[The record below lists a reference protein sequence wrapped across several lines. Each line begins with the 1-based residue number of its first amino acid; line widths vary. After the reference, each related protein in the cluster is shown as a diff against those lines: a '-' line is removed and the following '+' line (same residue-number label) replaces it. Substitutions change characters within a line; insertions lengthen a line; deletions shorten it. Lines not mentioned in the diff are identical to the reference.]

1 MVKGLVLKAEMDW
14 ETNNE
19 GVAWREST
27 FKAIVWDGW
36 NIIGSL
42 SAISLC
48 FSAWGAVAL
57 FKVMQVFLRDGD
69 DLEVKTNANLP
80 DGWKA
85 ITELMENVRSEW
97 QVFFLNGNGL
107 LKSVWICSIN
117 LTKYQRENCT
127 DVLIKNS
134 RDFTET

>member
-42 SAISLC
+42 SAISLRC
-48 FSAWGAVAL
+48 SCSVP
-57 FKVMQVFLRDGD
+57 GD
-69 DLEVKTNANLP
+69 ASLP
-80 DGWKA
+80 EGWR
-85 ITELMENVRSEW
+85 RS
-97 QVFFLNGNGL
+97 
-107 LKSVWICSIN
+107 
-117 LTKYQRENCT
+117 
-127 DVLIKNS
+127 
-134 RDFTET
+134 